1 MKSKGAA
8 FFTKRKKQILIKE
21 KNNEN
26 KKHGTFPFY
35 DANNGN
41 ETSNSKQMKN
51 RWTVYSLQPR
61 RASKLRKY

>member
-8 FFTKRKKQILIKE
+8 IFTKRKKQILIKE

-41 ETSNSKQMKN
+41 ETSNSKRMKN
-51 RWTVYSLQPR
+51 RCV
-61 RASKLRKY
+61 